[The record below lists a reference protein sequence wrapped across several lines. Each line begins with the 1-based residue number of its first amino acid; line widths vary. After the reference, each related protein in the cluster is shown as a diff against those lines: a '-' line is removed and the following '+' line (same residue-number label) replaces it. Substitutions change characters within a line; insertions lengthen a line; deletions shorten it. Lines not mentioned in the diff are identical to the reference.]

1 MHLHTHTEHTQSFC
15 VLRALHKTIG
25 AQRLGQGPAADS
37 VSLGAGHKKR
47 MFFNLSFHGYL
58 FGMKITSLPLLLSAL
73 DFYIILILNIIKI
86 KCCCWG
92 FGNLQYK
99 KMSNIALPLCIDV
112 VEGVRRLADPTS
124 TAKPGPEH
132 TCWFLCFVSTRH
144 RHNAFPSL
152 GVCKL
157 QCQSE
162 HF

>member
-86 KCCCWG
+86 KCCC
-92 FGNLQYK
+92 
-99 KMSNIALPLCIDV
+99 
-112 VEGVRRLADPTS
+112 
-124 TAKPGPEH
+124 
-132 TCWFLCFVSTRH
+132 
-144 RHNAFPSL
+144 
-152 GVCKL
+152 
-157 QCQSE
+157 
-162 HF
+162 